1 MNQLAFKDPDQALSQ
16 FLAYV
21 DDIASKQ
28 KEGWTPPRVAAIK
41 QTAVDAYDDSVSI
54 FRGSQAETDLFWQ
67 QLKENMPATI
77 NAATNN
83 NPTSMAKINSFMA
96 VLDAGSFAAQGE
108 TQTQG
113 LNLVGNLLQSQAE
126 DIAAESK
133 ATKAKFDKWLPLGV
147 AVFGIVLAIR
157 LTR

>member
-28 KEGWTPPRVAAIK
+28 EGWTPPRVAAIK

-67 QLKENMPATI
+67 QLKEDMPDTI
-77 NAATNN
+77 NAATDNT
-83 NPTSMAKINSFMA
+83 PTSMAKIKSFMA

-108 TQTQG
+108 TQNQG

-126 DIAAESK
+126 DIAKESK
-133 ATKAKFDKWLPLGV
+133 KSKEKFDKWIPLGV